1 MRLRRETSNHKV
13 NLHWHSILHMPTSQ
27 LLALHHLVLE
37 GGSCHPFSHLF
48 FCMVSSW
55 SLLHPCLPSI
65 LNEAVE
71 KMSNPL
77 GMHDRNTFFPSP
89 KYTSWTVWQ
98 VCSLWL
104 LPTFL
109 PPSIPQP
116 FEVLCHCECDC
127 LNSKNFRLFALA
139 SCCLRCCCHDVGVV
153 DELSSCS
160 LSMQIGYGGR
170 WRSGGLRWWKVQ

>member
-27 LLALHHLVLE
+27 LLAE
-37 GGSCHPFSHLF
+37 GGTCHPFSFSHLF

-65 LNEAVE
+65 LNEADE

-77 GMHDRNTFFPSP
+77 DMHNRNTFFLVPNILHELCD
-89 KYTSWTVWQ
+89 KFALYG
-98 VCSLWL
+98 CCL
-104 LPTFL
+104 LSSL
-109 PPSIPQP
+109 PPSPS
-116 FEVLCHCECDC
+116 LLKCWCDC

-170 WRSGGLRWWKVQ
+170 WRSGGVRRWKVQ